1 MTAQG
6 AAALLVPTNN
16 GLPNERAS
24 PKLNAAA
31 RDADIALAVAN
42 RIWVIRAD
50 VGGQN
55 GKLTSY
61 GSSEIVDPDGN
72 VIRRA
77 RPQSTDMLV
86 AELGTGC
93 APGPDRVPSSPP
105 FVTSCSVD
113 RRLS

>member
-6 AAALLVPTNN
+6 AAALFVPTNN

-77 RPQSTDMLV
+77 GPQSPGMTGADC
-86 AELGTGC
+86 ELGVATG
-93 APGPDRVPSSPP
+93 PTRP
-105 FVTSCSVD
+105 
-113 RRLS
+113 